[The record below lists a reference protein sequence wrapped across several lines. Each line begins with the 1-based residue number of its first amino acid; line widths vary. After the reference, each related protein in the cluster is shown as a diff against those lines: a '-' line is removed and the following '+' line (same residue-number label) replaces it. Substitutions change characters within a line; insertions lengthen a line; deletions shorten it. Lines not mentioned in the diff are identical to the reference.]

1 MDETVISVNNDLSDN
16 SSINFEIV
24 LEMTNYTRYD
34 CSDNIFNLITYN
46 NIYYTI
52 TDISFSSK
60 WVTKKNFLNTNQ
72 IAQINESNNN
82 KNIIIA
88 YNNLY
93 LCQNC
98 IHDIRS
104 LTCKQILYFITIENP
119 QILIFC
125 ILIITIVILRVIL
138 N

>member
-93 LCQNC
+93 L
-98 IHDIRS
+98 
-104 LTCKQILYFITIENP
+104 
-119 QILIFC
+119 
-125 ILIITIVILRVIL
+125 
-138 N
+138 